1 VTREFNRKPFRGV
14 YMNNMLLVLM
24 MAFGGFAIAIQPSIN
39 ARLAQKVGSYESALI
54 SVTVSIL
61 SMLVVVMFCGRGNLR
76 NVADASWWELTGGLL
91 GAYFVTMTII
101 SVPRL
106 GTVAV
111 MSIIIA
117 GQLITGVLLDQ
128 TGLFGLRQIP
138 LTPVR
143 GIGILL
149 LCIGSG
155 LVIRK

>member
-1 VTREFNRKPFRGV
+1 MSNTI
-14 YMNNMLLVLM
+14 LVILM
-24 MAFGGFAIAIQPSIN
+24 ACGGLAVALQPSIN
-39 ARLAQKVGSYESALI
+39 ARLAQKVGAYESSLI
-54 SVTVSIL
+54 SFAVGTLALLI
-61 SMLVVVMFCGRGNLR
+61 MVMIAGRGNLR

-101 SVPRL
+101 AVPRL

-117 GQLITGVLLDQ
+117 GQLITGALLDQ
-128 TGLFGLRQIP
+128 SGLFGLRQIP
-138 LTPVR
+138 FTPLR

-149 LCIGSG
+149 LCVGAG